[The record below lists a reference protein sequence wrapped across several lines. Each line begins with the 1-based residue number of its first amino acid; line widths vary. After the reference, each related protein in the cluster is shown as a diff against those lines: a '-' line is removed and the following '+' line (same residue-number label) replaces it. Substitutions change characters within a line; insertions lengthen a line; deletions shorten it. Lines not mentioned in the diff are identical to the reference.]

1 MSTNIEKVFDLIL
14 NTAVKEGLSQDELP
28 QRIYIISDMQF
39 DRCAKRGN
47 DEAVFVK
54 LRKSFEQSGY
64 VMPSLVF
71 WNVNAFANNAPMTMN
86 ELGVQLVSG
95 ASPSIFTNLLKNKL
109 ATAYEMML
117 DVLNQERYSV
127 VQV

>member
-1 MSTNIEKVFDLIL
+1 MQFNA
-14 NTAVKEGLSQDELP
+14 AVKGGNNEALFKNL
-28 QRIYIISDMQF
+28 
-39 DRCAKRGN
+39 AKRFASN
-47 DEAVFVK
+47 
-54 LRKSFEQSGY
+54 GY
-64 VMPSLVF
+64 TMPALVF

-117 DVLNQERYSV
+117 DVLNQERYNL